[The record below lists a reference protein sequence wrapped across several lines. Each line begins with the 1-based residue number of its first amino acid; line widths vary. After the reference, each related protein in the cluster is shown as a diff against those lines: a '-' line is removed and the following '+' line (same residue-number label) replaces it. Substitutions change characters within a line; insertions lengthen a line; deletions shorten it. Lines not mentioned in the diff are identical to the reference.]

1 MADGRAR
8 GVPNPGRRRLRAA
21 IEAAV
26 REMADPV
33 VTESEPEPESMSDLT
48 DLSKAETERADSD
61 MLGFEESD

>member
-1 MADGRAR
+1 MEEQEEYRILGD
-8 GVPNPGRRRLRAA
+8 VDSDRAA

-26 REMADPV
+26 REMADLE

-48 DLSKAETERADSD
+48 DLSKTETERADSD